1 VSSSLLPS
9 LLNSLK
15 GRKKWIDQY
24 GNTTER
30 INSAKDTLDRII
42 PICQKIDLTGTEDI
56 TYRDRLGIPN
66 YCAILMP
73 DPNRKYWVSGKGLTN
88 LDAKAS
94 VLMEAIERYSSFA
107 RVAVGH
113 TSDYAND
120 TGLTQSSIN
129 DTVINDNRKPK
140 LIRGTFSDVFKT
152 YNHMK
157 VLHPSEVVEKVI
169 PEYNDNMMIEFLV
182 GFDLLGS
189 TIEEQQVLVPA
200 SLVLNNYLSNHP
212 PDVVN
217 PFVYQHS
224 NGLASG
230 NVIEEAIC
238 HALCEVIER
247 DAASIAE
254 LCSSAIPYTILQRIK
269 NSSMHNGYPLGSIFL
284 EETFIDDSYLYQDID
299 ISDIVDQCEPVRQLV
314 KRFVNCGIDLRIK
327 DITQKDISIPTFMAS
342 STELTGSPEQG
353 HFVYGYGTHP
363 DARIALIRAITEV
376 SQQRVFTT
384 QVLIEDNNSLK
395 KDMSRGIMET
405 YKHKWQFMASSSPF
419 LSEKKKKNVKK
430 LSEIKTYVN
439 EDILD
444 DIKLILSRLKQ
455 SGLKRAIVID
465 LTNPSIGI
473 PVVRVIVPGLETFA
487 LSSSIMGKR
496 AKEHFKERQE
506 RI

>member
-15 GRKKWIDQY
+15 KRKKWIDQY
-24 GNTTER
+24 GNTNER

-42 PICQKIDLTGTEDI
+42 PICQKIGLTGIEDI

-66 YCAILMP
+66 YCAILLL
-73 DPNRKYWVSGKGLTN
+73 DSNCRYWVSGKGWTN
-88 LDAKAS
+88 LDAKVS

-107 RVAVGH
+107 RVAIGP
-113 TSDYAND
+113 TSNHADY
-120 TGLTQSSIN
+120 TGRTESSIILN
-129 DTVINDNRKPK
+129 DIRRLRLK
-140 LIRGTFSDVFKT
+140 LVRGTYSEVLKA
-152 YNHMK
+152 YKHMK

-169 PEYNDNMMIEFLV
+169 PEYNDNTVVEFLP
-182 GFDLLGS
+182 GLDLLS
-189 TIEEQQVLVPA
+189 NTIEEEQVLVPA
-200 SLVLNNYLSNHP
+200 SLVLNNYWPKHP
-212 PDVVN
+212 AIVN

-230 NVIEEAIC
+230 NVIEEATC

-254 LCSSAIPYTILQRIK
+254 LCSSAIPYAILQRIRD
-269 NSSMHNGYPLGSIFL
+269 SLMHNGYPLGSIPL
-284 EETFIDDSYLYQDID
+284 EETFIDDVYLYPDID
-299 ISDIVDQCEPVRQLV
+299 ISDIVDDYEPVRQLV

-327 DITQKDISIPTFMAS
+327 DITQKDIGIPTIMAS
-342 STELTGSPEQG
+342 SSELTSNPEEG

-384 QVLIEDNNSLK
+384 QVLIKHNNSLK
-395 KDMSRGIMET
+395 KDMSGGIKKA
-405 YKHKWQFMASSSPF
+405 YKRKWQFIASSPPSSSLLLP
-419 LSEKKKKNVKK
+419 EKKQNVKK
-430 LSEIKTYVN
+430 FSEIKTYVN

-455 SGLKRAIVID
+455 SGLKKVIVVD
-465 LTNPSIGI
+465 LTNPDIGRI
-473 PVVRVIVPGLETFA
+473 PVVRAIVPGLETFA
-487 LSSSIMGKR
+487 LSSSIMGRR
-496 AKEHFKERQE
+496 AKERFKKK
-506 RI
+506 